1 MLLENNCSEKFF
13 FFFSRR
19 LRIKKEMAK
28 GKGRTVSF
36 HTLVNVKE
44 LSGVKSP
51 RSLMRG
57 QSCLNDRKANRRQ
70 MTNSKVIKT
79 LVCPALTPRAYK
91 VQMSRLRRQRIAKI
105 LGSKTTLTRAA
116 TNSIIQGIKMLT
128 LCLPR
133 HYSIH
138 QVTFLNNEK

>member
-1 MLLENNCSEKFF
+1 MYCGFFSF

-79 LVCPALTPRAYK
+79 LVCPAVTPKAYK

-105 LGSKTTLTRAA
+105 LAGKTTLTMAA
-116 TNSIIQGIKMLT
+116 TNSIIQRIKILT